1 MTEVWASVSTVDLGR
16 LVAVCQ
22 ALEEAGVDGIHVDI
36 SDGVFAPDLTFGYR
50 VVAALSTRLRTPVEA
65 HLMVANPEERL
76 REVADA
82 GAARASFHL
91 EAATYPWRVIGCGR
105 SMGIAVGV
113 AINPVTPLASL
124 DYLLPGVDFV
134 NVLTTEPDGRGERLL
149 PSMDRR
155 VRCARAIVGDRVPV
169 QVDGGVTEEN
179 IAGLSAAG
187 ASEFV
192 VGRALV
198 NRDAPKDMLV
208 TLRRLTSRL
217 SEP

>member
-1 MTEVWASVSTVDLGR
+1 MTAIWASVSTVDLGR
-16 LVAVCQ
+16 LVDVCRT
-22 ALEEAGVDGIHVDI
+22 LEKAGVDGIHVDV

-50 VVAALSTRLRTPVEA
+50 VVAALSTRLRIPVEA
-65 HLMVANPEERL
+65 HLMVTNPEERL

-82 GAARASFHL
+82 GAARASFHV
-91 EAATYPWRVIGCGR
+91 EAAPYPWRVIQRAR
-105 SMGIAVGV
+105 SIGVTVGV

-124 DYLLPGVDFV
+124 EYLIPGVDFV

-155 VRCARAIVGDRVPV
+155 VASARALTGGRVPV
-169 QVDGGVTEEN
+169 QVDGGVAEAN

-198 NRDAPKDMLV
+198 DRDAMDDVLV
-208 TLRRLTSRL
+208 TLRSVT
-217 SEP
+217 

>member
-1 MTEVWASVSTVDLGR
+1 MTTVWASVSTVDMGR
-16 LVAVCQ
+16 LVDVCQ
-22 ALEEAGVDGIHVDI
+22 ALEEAGVDGIHVDV
-36 SDGVFAPDLTFGYR
+36 SDGVFTPDLTFGYR
-50 VVAALSTRLRTPVEA
+50 VVAALSTRLRIPVEA

-76 REVADA
+76 REVAEA
-82 GAARASFHL
+82 GAARVSFHV
-91 EAATYPWRVIGCGR
+91 EATPYPWRVIGRGR
-105 SMGIAVGV
+105 SMGMAVGV

-124 DYLLPGVDFV
+124 EYLLPGVDFV

-155 VRCARAIVGDRVPV
+155 VASARAITGGRVPV

-179 IAGLSAAG
+179 IAGLRAAG

-198 NRDAPKDMLV
+198 DREAMTDVLV
-208 TLRRLTSRL
+208 TLRSLT
-217 SEP
+217 